1 MDDKQHIWLIA
12 ETDAVNVD
20 FLCRSGKIVPIAQRC
35 ILDYDVY
42 GDVTGCRDL
51 SHLDDCGIFLS
62 SENMY
67 IYKKNTVI
75 AIWN

>member
-1 MDDKQHIWLIA
+1 M
-12 ETDAVNVD
+12 D

-62 SENMY
+62 PENMY
-67 IYKKNTVI
+67 IYKKNSHCNLKLTNSFFYFQKSVN
-75 AIWN
+75 ARWDS

>member
-1 MDDKQHIWLIA
+1 M
-12 ETDAVNVD
+12 D

-62 SENMY
+62 SENIKRIQSLQFEINKFFFY
-67 IYKKNTVI
+67 FQKSVN
-75 AIWN
+75 ARWDS